1 MSDTYRDINALFTP
15 GAIASMRSAIAEADG
30 NEVYFGG
37 NFTEGALVGFAS
49 VIARGNRSAV
59 PAIINS
65 SLEYDLVIH
74 NHPGGNLS
82 PSNADVGVASEL
94 GNAGVGFVIIDSDV
108 SEMYVVV
115 DPLIAPKAEKL
126 DIPGILFLFTEN
138 GDLKKYLSA
147 YEYRH
152 EQTVM
157 VERVLES
164 FNENTHLMVEAGT
177 GVGKSLAYLVPAI
190 LWVKANKGRIVVSTN
205 TINLQQQIILKDLPD
220 IIRALAPEIPYALV
234 KGRNNYVCI
243 RKVKS
248 LIAREQEEAALDL
261 KTEEEDFIRSV
272 NDWLSVTSDG
282 SMSDLSE
289 KPRSSLWELVQSE
302 GDSCTKTN
310 CDHYTDCFY
319 YRMRKEI
326 NRARI
331 LIVNH
336 HILCADLSIHAET
349 GGRFNFLPRYEKV
362 VIDEAHNFEESA
374 SRYFGNDGSKF
385 AVVKNINLLYSQ
397 RGTKRFGYAQR
408 MRRLI
413 EGTTAMP
420 AADVAEFVTMFDRS
434 FIPACQH
441 ARDVLELHAKAFLA
455 YCREHIGGGSEGFKF
470 RVSEEFSQTDHW
482 QKKGTPILRDIVA
495 ALTGFVNAAE
505 FLKTSFVD
513 SAITYGIDYQDTLAG
528 AVIYIDRLKSLVT
541 SLSSAI
547 AYDADEFIRWF
558 EVSLSRKGALYLSWH
573 LTPVEV
579 ASYLNR
585 FLYSRFD
592 SVVMTSATLTVD
604 KSFSFFE
611 ERLGLT
617 FIPKERLVTEH
628 LTSPYDYQNN
638 ARMYVATDVS
648 EPNDGAF
655 TGEIS
660 RYLLRAMEVT
670 KGRCFVLF
678 TSFSTLRAVY
688 DATYAKLTAMGLTA
702 LTQSGEYHRNTLIEM
717 FRQSGNNILF
727 GVDSFW
733 EGVDVVGD
741 NLQMIIIPKMPFSVP
756 TDPVTEARQ
765 EYIRRKGGNPFIDY
779 IIPLAVIKFK
789 QGFGRLIRSK
799 KDRGVVLVLDKR
811 ILMKNYGAKFIN
823 SLPDVTTVRGGLTD
837 IIGDMNEFFG
847 G

>member
-1 MSDTYRDINALFTP
+1 MSDYRDITTLFTP
-15 GAIASMRSAIAEADG
+15 AAVESMRTAISSADG

-37 NFTEGALVGFAS
+37 NFTEGPLVGFVS

-74 NHPGGNLS
+74 NHPGGNLA
-82 PSNADVGVASEL
+82 PSNADIGVASEL

-108 SEMYVVV
+108 HEMYVVV
-115 DPLIAPKAEKL
+115 SPLVTPKAEKL
-126 DIPGILFLFTEN
+126 DIPAILFLFTEN
-138 GDLKKYLSA
+138 GDLKKLLPK

-190 LWVKANKGRIVVSTN
+190 QWVKVNRGRIVISTN
-205 TINLQQQIILKDLPD
+205 TINLQQQIIHKDLPD

-243 RKVKS
+243 RKVKD
-248 LIAREQEEAALDL
+248 LLAREAEEAALDL

-272 NDWLSVTSDG
+272 DDWLSSTADG
-282 SMSDLSE
+282 SMSDLSA

-302 GDSCTKTN
+302 GDSCSKMN
-310 CDHYTDCFY
+310 CAHYTNCFY

-349 GGRFNFLPRYEKV
+349 GGRYNFLPRYEKV

-385 AVVKNINLLYSQ
+385 AVVKNINLLFSQ
-397 RGTKRFGYAQR
+397 RGTKRFGYAWR

-413 EGTTAMP
+413 ESAMNMP
-420 AADVAEFVTMFDRS
+420 AADVADFVTMFDRN
-434 FIPACQH
+434 FIGACQH
-441 ARDVLELHAKAFLA
+441 ARDVLELNAKAFLA
-455 YCREHIGGGSEGFKF
+455 YCREHIGGGNEGFRF
-470 RVSEEFSQTDHW
+470 RISEEFSQTGHW
-482 QKKGTPILRDIVA
+482 QNKGVPILRDTVA
-495 ALTGFVNAAE
+495 ALTAFVNAAE

-513 SAITYGIDYQDTLAG
+513 HAVTYGIDYQETLAG
-528 AVIYIDRLKSLVT
+528 AVIYIDRLKSLVA

-558 EVSLSRKGALYLSWH
+558 EVSLSRKGALYLTWH
-573 LTPVEV
+573 LTPVEI

-628 LTSPYDYQNN
+628 LTSPYDYENN
-638 ARMYVATDVS
+638 ARMYIATDVT

-655 TGEIS
+655 TKDIA
-660 RYLLRAMEVT
+660 RYVTSSMEVT
-670 KGRCFVLF
+670 KGRCFILF
-678 TSFSTLRAVY
+678 TSFSTLRVVY
-688 DATYAKLTAMGLTA
+688 DATYTKLTAMGLTA

-741 NLQMIIIPKMPFSVP
+741 NLQIIIIPKMPFSVP

-765 EYIRRKGGNPFIDY
+765 EYIRKHGGNPFIDY
-779 IIPLAVIKFK
+779 IIPIAVIKFK

-799 KDRGVVLVLDKR
+799 QDRGVVLVLDKR
-811 ILMKNYGAKFIN
+811 LLTKNYGAKFLN
-823 SLPDVTTVRGGLTD
+823 SLPDVSAFKGGLTD
-837 IIGDMNEFFG
+837 IIGNMNEFFG
-847 G
+847 A